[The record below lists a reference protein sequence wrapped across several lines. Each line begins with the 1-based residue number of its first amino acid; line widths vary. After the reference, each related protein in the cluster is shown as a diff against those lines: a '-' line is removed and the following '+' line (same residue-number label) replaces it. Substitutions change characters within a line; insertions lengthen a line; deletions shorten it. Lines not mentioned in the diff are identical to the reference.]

1 MATDRRAEVTWN
13 GSLLQGSGRIDSV
26 TSGVLDSEPLTW
38 KARAEDAPGGTTSP
52 EDLIAAAHAGCFAMA
67 LSHGLAEAGTPADEL
82 RTSATV
88 TFQPGEG
95 ITKIALT
102 VRGRVPGI
110 DAPTFREQAEAAKQ
124 NCPVSQALAA
134 VPEITLEAELVD

>member
-13 GSLLQGSGRIDSV
+13 GSLLEGSGRIDST
-26 TSGVLDSEPLTW
+26 TSGVLGAQELTW
-38 KARAEDAPGGTTSP
+38 KARAEDAPAGTSP

-82 RTSATV
+82 KTSATV

-95 ITKIALT
+95 ITRIALT
-102 VRGRVPGI
+102 VRGRVDGP
-110 DAPTFREQAEAAKQ
+110 DEAAFREAAETAKK
-124 NCPVSQALAA
+124 NCPVSQALAG
-134 VPEITLEAELVD
+134 VPEITLDAQLAG

>member
-1 MATDRRAEVTWN
+1 MGTERHAEVIWK
-13 GSLLQGSGRIDSV
+13 GSLLEGSGRIDHS
-26 TSGVLDSEPLTW
+26 TSGVLDSQPLTW
-38 KARAEDAPGGTTSP
+38 KARAEDGPAGTSP

-67 LSHGLAEAGTPADEL
+67 LSHELAEAGTPPDEL

-95 ITKIALT
+95 ITRIALE

-110 DAPTFREQAEAAKQ
+110 DEAAFREAAQTAKET
-124 NCPVSQALAA
+124 CPVSQALAA
-134 VPEITLEAELVD
+134 VPEITLEVEFDG

>member
-13 GSLLQGSGRIDSV
+13 GSLLEGSGHIDST
-26 TSGVLDSEPLTW
+26 TSGVLGAQELTW
-38 KARAEDAPGGTTSP
+38 KARAEDAPAGTSP

-67 LSHGLAEAGTPADEL
+67 LSHGLAQDGTPPEEL
-82 RTSATV
+82 KTSATV

-102 VRGRVPGI
+102 VRGKVAGLD
-110 DAPTFREQAEAAKQ
+110 DAAFRKAAETAKA
-124 NCPVSQALAA
+124 NCPVSAALAA
-134 VPEITLEAELVD
+134 VPEITLDARLEK